1 VFNFPYKILKLL
13 KYIYAIYIS
22 IREIPPG
29 ELTPLAAL
37 EHWTAGVLGAVVHVQ
52 GAVQVVPE
60 EDVAHLWLNGDVQ
73 EGKGGGPA
81 LLHIRKLRGKVIALT
96 KSYTGLARC
105 HNSHKIWQW
114 QCGCPPPQDNGWG
127 PGRSPS
133 AARSGHPRRSWP
145 LGAARRRWCPV
156 PWRPSGPGASPPWS
170 HAIRTPARHF
180 CSPGTRTSCAV
191 PLEEGS
197 L

>member
-1 VFNFPYKILKLL
+1 
-13 KYIYAIYIS
+13 
-22 IREIPPG
+22 
-29 ELTPLAAL
+29 
-37 EHWTAGVLGAVVHVQ
+37 VLGAVVHVQ

-114 QCGCPPPQDNGWG
+114 QCGCPPPLKPFFRIKNGLKIY
-127 PGRSPS
+127 SNTE
-133 AARSGHPRRSWP
+133 
-145 LGAARRRWCPV
+145 LFIQKECYRWVTCFV
-156 PWRPSGPGASPPWS
+156 
-170 HAIRTPARHF
+170 
-180 CSPGTRTSCAV
+180 
-191 PLEEGS
+191 
-197 L
+197 